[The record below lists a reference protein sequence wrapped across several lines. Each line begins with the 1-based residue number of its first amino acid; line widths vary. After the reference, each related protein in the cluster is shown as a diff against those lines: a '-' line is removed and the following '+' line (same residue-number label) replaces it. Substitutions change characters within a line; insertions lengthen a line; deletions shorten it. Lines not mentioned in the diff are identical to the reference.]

1 MAMPSGSVYIIYEAF
16 ISGKEELLRNECVTD
31 VSAME
36 EECRIDGL
44 FQTDIRALLK
54 AENGKYFT
62 NRELLI
68 KIHNQMAGKDLGDHD
83 FLEGLRRGILRRG
96 FLPCMS
102 CWDHNTQES
111 AICAYRIDGIAVVPA
126 DLAVLKAPFRK
137 FIRITLLSTRYRI
150 LLPLYAGARHR
161 GIRPA
166 DSSRQGVFLICI
178 CSVPEEFFPDGKGSS
193 GWAIAFPKGS
203 VVPQVTARRVYTSFP
218 GAPEAPC
225 IPLRSLGLLPVPCP
239 GRSGRFWP

>member
-102 CWDHNTQES
+102 CWDHNTQ
-111 AICAYRIDGIAVVPA
+111 
-126 DLAVLKAPFRK
+126 
-137 FIRITLLSTRYRI
+137 
-150 LLPLYAGARHR
+150 
-161 GIRPA
+161 
-166 DSSRQGVFLICI
+166 
-178 CSVPEEFFPDGKGSS
+178 
-193 GWAIAFPKGS
+193 
-203 VVPQVTARRVYTSFP
+203 
-218 GAPEAPC
+218 
-225 IPLRSLGLLPVPCP
+225 
-239 GRSGRFWP
+239 

>member
-1 MAMPSGSVYIIYEAF
+1 MIFGRIGEGESFGGDSYPVCPAGIIIHRNRPYVHIGLTGS
-16 ISGKEELLRNECVTD
+16 LLCQRT
-31 VSAME
+31 
-36 EECRIDGL
+36 
-44 FQTDIRALLK
+44 LLSS
-54 AENGKYFT
+54 
-62 NRELLI
+62 
-68 KIHNQMAGKDLGDHD
+68 
-83 FLEGLRRGILRRG
+83 RR
-96 FLPCMS
+96 LP
-102 CWDHNTQES
+102 E
-111 AICAYRIDGIAVVPA
+111 
-126 DLAVLKAPFRK
+126 

>member
-1 MAMPSGSVYIIYEAF
+1 MAIPSGSVYIIYEAF

-83 FLEGLRRGILRRG
+83 FWKDWRRGILRRG

-166 DSSRQGVFLICI
+166 D
-178 CSVPEEFFPDGKGSS
+178 
-193 GWAIAFPKGS
+193 
-203 VVPQVTARRVYTSFP
+203 
-218 GAPEAPC
+218 
-225 IPLRSLGLLPVPCP
+225 
-239 GRSGRFWP
+239 